1 MTKTEFEKILDV
13 CCEQLTREARESVFK
28 TSAQFE
34 NRVREVL
41 SVLTKDNTSFEI
53 DFNPHPQAFP
63 DIAMGEY
70 GVEVKFTLNDTW
82 RSIANSVLET
92 QRINE
97 VKHIYIVFGKMG
109 GLPEVRWGEYEQS
122 VIHVRTSHVPRFEV
136 ELPSDKAVVKESL
149 FSQMGICYD
158 DFRKLEMQEK
168 MKYIR
173 AYARKIHPDGRLW
186 WVEEREYS
194 DEHTTPIQA
203 RLYTNLSIEEKTRLR
218 AEAALLCP
226 SIVKSGRS
234 RNKYDDM
241 VLYLLTY
248 HGVLCHQ
255 ARDLFSAGS
264 VANPKNDDEGGIY
277 IERALKLIEAEMRDA
292 ALRMD
297 DALFVEYWGESV
309 PPEKR
314 IKRWLEKADELA
326 KDWIPSK
333 ILYGYPFSSAEQK
346 NQQLRPGAAEGGDQS
361 HGVRSGSKIRQG
373 RLGGTSWAG
382 HDKCP
387 G

>member
-1 MTKTEFEKILDV
+1 MNKIEFENILNL
-13 CCEQLTREARESVFK
+13 CCTQLTEEARKVGFK
-28 TSAQFE
+28 SASQFE

-41 SVLTKDNTSFEI
+41 GDLTKTETSFSV

-82 RSIANSVLET
+82 RSVANSVLET
-92 QRINE
+92 QRIE
-97 VKHIYIVFGKMG
+97 SVKYIYVVFGKMG
-109 GLPEVRWGEYEQS
+109 GVPEVAWGEYEQS

-136 ELPSDKAVVKESL
+136 EVTPNKVTVKTSL
-149 FSQMGICYD
+149 FEQMGVKYD
-158 DFRKLEMQEK
+158 DFRKLDMQEK
-168 MKYIR
+168 MRYIR

-186 WVEEREYS
+186 WIDNGGS
-194 DEHTTPIQA
+194 TEHTTPVQA
-203 RLYTNLSIEEKTRLR
+203 RLYTNLSMEEKTKLR

-226 SIVKSGRS
+226 SIVKSGRC

-241 VLYLLTY
+241 VLYLITY

-277 IERALKLIEAEMRDA
+277 IERALKLIEDEMIKA
-292 ALRMD
+292 AYTMD

-309 PPEKR
+309 APEKR
-314 IKRWLEKADELA
+314 IKRWLEKADLLA
-326 KDWIPSK
+326 HDWKPSESLFLGK
-333 ILYGYPFSSAEQK
+333 IF
-346 NQQLRPGAAEGGDQS
+346 
-361 HGVRSGSKIRQG
+361 
-373 RLGGTSWAG
+373 
-382 HDKCP
+382 
-387 G
+387 

>member
-1 MTKTEFEKILDV
+1 MNKQEFESILDK
-13 CCEQLTREARESVFK
+13 CCKQLTAEAKETLFK
-28 TSAQFE
+28 SSSQFE

-41 SVLTKDNTSFEI
+41 YELTENDKSFEI
-53 DFNPHPQAFP
+53 DFNPRPQAFP

-82 RSIANSVLET
+82 RSIANSIEET
-92 QRINE
+92 QRIE
-97 VKHIYIVFGKMG
+97 SVKHVYIVFGKMG
-109 GLPEVRWGEYEQS
+109 GIPEVRWGDYEQS

-136 ELPSDKAVVKESL
+136 ELPSEKAEVKESL
-149 FSQMGICYD
+149 FKQMGIHYD
-158 DFRKLEMQEK
+158 DFRKLDMHDK

-186 WVEEREYS
+186 WIEDKES
-194 DEHTTPIQA
+194 DEHTVPIEA
-203 RLYTNLSIEEKTRLR
+203 RLYTNLKQEEKIHLR

-226 SIVKSGRS
+226 QIVQSERS
-234 RNKYDDM
+234 RHKYDDI

-264 VANPKNDDEGGIY
+264 VANPKNDNEGGVY
-277 IERALKLIEAEMRDA
+277 IARALKLIEDEMKSA

-309 PPEKR
+309 SPKDR
-314 IKRWLEKADELA
+314 IKKWLEKADKLA
-326 KDWIPSK
+326 KGWKPSEY
-333 ILYGYPFSSAEQK
+333 LFV
-346 NQQLRPGAAEGGDQS
+346 D
-361 HGVRSGSKIRQG
+361 
-373 RLGGTSWAG
+373 
-382 HDKCP
+382 
-387 G
+387 